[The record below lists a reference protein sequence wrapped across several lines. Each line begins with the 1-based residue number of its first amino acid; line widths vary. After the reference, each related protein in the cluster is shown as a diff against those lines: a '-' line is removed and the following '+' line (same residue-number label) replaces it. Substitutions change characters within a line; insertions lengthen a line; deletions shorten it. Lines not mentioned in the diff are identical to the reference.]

1 METKENENKSNLP
14 EEGAQDVNN
23 EKINNEINEE
33 ATSKSVEEH
42 KEEKDAATEKIAE
55 QVANSEVETPEPEK
69 VEEVKEPEFVEGKDT
84 KDIEKP
90 EPVENKEA
98 GDKTEVVEATEPA
111 EDKKVEEKAED
122 ATKNDTESI
131 KEAGQS
137 IEEKN
142 ETVSKTETKEAEKP
156 VDEPEANDKKPE
168 EKKFEREEYSTF
180 DRPVLLSKLNT
191 LINNYKVEIIR
202 EAVEEIK
209 TAFYKQYKIEVAE
222 AKKEFI
228 DKGGV
233 PEEFKFSDESSED
246 TFKVLYSQF
255 REKKALLNQKLE
267 KEKTENLKI
276 KYEIIDKIK
285 ELINK
290 EESIN
295 KTFHEFREL
304 QQQWRE
310 TGLVPQNSVKNL
322 WENYNHTV
330 EKFYDY
336 ININKELRDLDLK
349 KNLEMKIELC
359 EKAEALLLV
368 ESITKAFRTL
378 QEYHNQ
384 WREIGPVPHDQK
396 DDIWERFK
404 SATTQINKKH
414 QDYFE
419 GLKEQQIKNLEQKT
433 ALCERVDEILTAKI
447 EKPKGWEEKAKE
459 LIEIQ
464 KLWRTIGFA
473 PKKDNNRIYQRFK
486 DTCDNFF
493 AQKREFYKEAKE
505 VQKNNLQ
512 LKLDLC
518 VQAEALKDS
527 TEWRKTT
534 EDFINLQKK
543 WKEIGPVPK
552 KHSETL
558 WKRFR
563 STCDFFF
570 NKKSDFYNAADS
582 RQEDNLKLKLDLIE
596 KVKNFKKADDDK
608 QSLKLLMDIQK
619 EWTDVGHV
627 PLNKKDEI
635 QKQFREAINAQF
647 EVLKIDDGEREKLNF
662 KTKVDNW
669 VSTNSMNKIY
679 SERSKLAI
687 KLKELENEIALYENN
702 IGFFSKSKNSESLL
716 EEVTRKIEKAKER
729 IKTLKQKIRMLD
741 KADN

>member
-33 ATSKSVEEH
+33 ATSKSVEEP

-69 VEEVKEPEFVEGKDT
+69 VEEVKEPESVEGKDT

-98 GDKTEVVEATEPA
+98 GDKTEVVEATESA

-156 VDEPEANDKKPE
+156 VDEPEANDKKTE

-191 LINNYKVEIIR
+191 LINDYKVEIIR

-276 KYEIIDKIK
+276 KYDIIDKIK

-596 KVKNFKKADDDK
+596 KVKNFKKADNDK